1 MEKLET
7 MESIQ
12 HTLYNIIETIEY
24 NQFIELHNENVRK
37 NIMNKN
43 ELKNDK
49 HKPPIRFVSY
59 DTEDEDED
67 ELNENISIR
76 RKDSN
81 VDDYMTDISIDILR
95 DLAGHDPYK
104 RKKKKSVSFGEAHG
118 YYIPSR
124 RELFQLI
131 NKNDIW
137 WSQTDFIN
145 MRLTASNEVRE
156 FIRQNP
162 IANYKMC
169 VKQLWTILDFD
180 AIYAKLAEKRQVL

>member
-1 MEKLET
+1 METIK
-7 MESIQ
+7 
-12 HTLYNIIETIEY
+12 HTLYNIVGTIEY
-24 NQFIELHNENVRK
+24 NGFIEVHNENFRK
-37 NIMNKN
+37 HFCKN
-43 ELKNDK
+43 ELKNYEPD
-49 HKPPIRFVSY
+49 
-59 DTEDEDED
+59 
-67 ELNENISIR
+67 ENISICR
-76 RKDSN
+76 ADSN
-81 VDDYMTDISIDILR
+81 VNDDMTYISTDILR
-95 DLAGHDPYK
+95 DLVGNPYK
-104 RKKKKSVSFGEAHG
+104 PKKNKSVSFGEAHG

-124 RELFQLI
+124 RELFQLV
-131 NKNDIW
+131 NKTDMW